1 MSIASAITA
10 AQGRV
15 ADAYTAISNKGG
27 TLPATQNL
35 SNMPTAI
42 ASIPSGIT
50 PTGTISITTNG
61 TTDVTNYATANV
73 NVVSRKYGASIDT
86 FLGNV
91 DANGVLQPSVEMP
104 DLLFTGVTDVASYGL
119 YYRFVLSRVKSVSFP
134 NLTTISGFYGCYYT
148 FSGCSSLTSISFPS
162 LTTISGSY
170 GCYNMF
176 SSCSSLTSISFP
188 SLTTIS
194 GSNGCYYMFNRC
206 TSLTSVSF
214 PNLTTI
220 TGSYG
225 CYGML
230 YYCTSLTSVSFPN
243 LTTISGS
250 NGCYYMFS
258 ACTSLTD
265 VYFPALTTTS
275 FGSNV
280 NQFNSMLATTG
291 NTTTHTLHFP
301 SNLESTISNLTGYPL
316 FGGTSGY
323 VVCAFD
329 LPATS

>member
-1 MSIASAITA
+1 MSIASAIQN
-10 AQGRV
+10 AQQKV
-15 ADAYTAISNKGG
+15 ANSYTAISNKGG

-134 NLTTISGFYGCYYT
+134 NLTTISG
-148 FSGCSSLTSISFPS
+148 
-162 LTTISGSY
+162 
-170 GCYNMF
+170 
-176 SSCSSLTSISFP
+176 
-188 SLTTIS
+188 
-194 GSNGCYYMFNRC
+194 
-206 TSLTSVSF
+206 
-214 PNLTTI
+214 
-220 TGSYG
+220 
-225 CYGML
+225 
-230 YYCTSLTSVSFPN
+230 
-243 LTTISGS
+243 S